1 MTLDDYPIFKAAL
14 EQAAVV
20 HAARVAAHQA
30 SRPSRRPQE
39 PFDTNRQI
47 NDVKNAF
54 EIVTTAIA
62 DDQILN
68 PRYLEIKD
76 TLNRAIRDAFN
87 QVFHDPYLSI
97 PHADRAPVLHDASD
111 ISYGPTLH
119 TAAGVAKKVGVL
131 LKKNTNE
138 PLIRDY
144 AKLMLEITPMAMT
157 INNLKDKIVKRK
169 ILSPQERE
177 EANLK
182 ARYTAPP
189 SSSSAVALVH
199 AMLDKFVNDSYE
211 ALVKF
216 LDDRNNTMVNGFL
229 KAVKEVEAGTY
240 KTMNRHNKPYTVKS
254 FTPYEYFSFQGRSD
268 SYRAGLVSDAIVS
281 VEAGSYYGP
290 FTRRADADEILRNKA
305 VADADDIK
313 QTYVAKTLKKLVSI
327 IEAKGD
333 DNFLSVVEVGGKM
346 NMSYLSGSMRISF
359 KDGSAFTATNSVVL
373 VVNSYGTMFNR
384 FPLTFHDVVLPGGG
398 KMSSPSESRMNTV
411 FVGKEA

>member
-20 HAARVAAHQA
+20 HAKRVADHQA
-30 SRPSRRPQE
+30 SRPSRKPPE
-39 PFDTNRQI
+39 PFDVNRQI
-47 NDVKNAF
+47 NGVKDAF
-54 EIVTTAIA
+54 EVVSNAIA
-62 DDQILN
+62 DNQILN

-76 TLNRAIRDAFN
+76 ALNRAIRDAYE
-87 QVFHDPYLSI
+87 QVFHAPFLSI
-97 PHADRAPVLHDASD
+97 PHAERAPVLHDASD

-131 LKKNTNE
+131 LKKNPNE

-144 AKLMLEITPMAMT
+144 AKLMLEITPMALT
-157 INNLKDKIVKRK
+157 INDLKDKIVKRK

-182 ARYTAPP
+182 ARYTPPP

-211 ALVKF
+211 SLVKF
-216 LDDRNNTMVNGFL
+216 LDDRNNGMVNGFL
-229 KAVKEVEAGTY
+229 KAAKEVEEGTSAR
-240 KTMNRHNKPYTVKS
+240 MNRHNKPYTVKS

-290 FTRRADADEILRNKA
+290 FTRRQDADEILRNKA

-346 NMSYLSGSMRISF
+346 NMSYLSGKMRVSF
-359 KDGSAFTATNSVVL
+359 KDGSAFTAMNSVVL
-373 VVNSYGTMFNR
+373 VINNHGTMFNR
-384 FPLTFHDVVLPGGG
+384 FPLTFHDVVMADGSKLRT
-398 KMSSPSESRMNTV
+398 PSEALMNTV
-411 FVGKEA
+411 FVGKDA